1 MERTMI
7 EEQAQP
13 LKPPQQHEQTQE
25 IILYP
30 EEFLRRKAAKV
41 KEVNDA
47 VKTLAQRMAI
57 TLLSKGGAGLAAP
70 QVGYSARIV
79 VMNLTGDPK
88 DCSCFINP
96 EIMDQDEELVSMPE
110 RCLSIP
116 KVKGNVMRP
125 ANVVVKFMNLEGKE
139 LVTELKGWAARVMQH
154 EIDHLDGVLFIDH
167 LKGVQKTMAAN
178 KLKKLR
184 KAVTRHQKANKEV
197 EDKEQAKQIR
207 RLSLRAR
214 KEIAAEEA
222 SK

>member
-1 MERTMI
+1 MKQ
-7 EEQAQP
+7 EQE
-13 LKPPQQHEQTQE
+13 EQTQP

-30 EEFLRRKAAKV
+30 EEFLRRKAATV

-57 TLLSKGGAGLAAP
+57 TILKKGGAGLAAP

-125 ANVVVKFMNLEGKE
+125 ANIVVKFMNLAGKE
-139 LVTELKGWAARVMQH
+139 LIAELTGWSARVMQH
-154 EIDHLDGVLFIDH
+154 EIDHLNGVLFIDH
-167 LKGVQKTMAAN
+167 LTGVQKTMAEN

-184 KAVTRHQKANKEV
+184 KAVTRHQKANKEL
-197 EDKEQAKQIR
+197 EDREQAKQIQ
-207 RLSLRAR
+207 RLSKRAR
-214 KEIAAEEA
+214 EEIAAEDEVKA
-222 SK
+222 S